1 MGFVGDI
8 VGGIFGGDDAADAAT
23 DAANIQAQAQRE
35 ALAYLKETE
44 AIPQAFREEGLKR
57 LGGLYGLE
65 GGVGS
70 QQELIDKAQL
80 SPLYQ
85 AIMGTQQAGE
95 DAILRQASATGGLRS
110 GNVQDALAE
119 QAQSL
124 QERALLESYG
134 QQLTGLTG
142 LAQLPSA
149 SDEIS
154 RQQSAIGQTLGQG
167 ITAGAQAKQAAIGTG
182 AATMLG
188 LAGLFF

>member
-70 QQELIDKAQL
+70 QQELIDQAQL

-95 DAILRQASATGGLRS
+95 DAILRQASATGG
-110 GNVQDALAE
+110 
-119 QAQSL
+119 
-124 QERALLESYG
+124 
-134 QQLTGLTG
+134 
-142 LAQLPSA
+142 
-149 SDEIS
+149 
-154 RQQSAIGQTLGQG
+154 
-167 ITAGAQAKQAAIGTG
+167 
-182 AATMLG
+182 
-188 LAGLFF
+188 